1 MVRSGDDLI
10 VELLE
15 LHGVNTVFG
24 LPGEGASK
32 IRDAVEKSDKVQYF
46 SAQSAQAAV
55 LMADG
60 YARATGNVGICHLS
74 GGDAAVSAVPGIASA
89 HADNIPLL
97 LITEQMFVDDLASE
111 IPLDRHRAPFNHV
124 DLQKLFDAV
133 TKWNWRVENR
143 EEIFQT
149 IGQAFE
155 LIESGSPGPVHLE
168 IPSDVLESESTE
180 FLPSRGNVSQG
191 APLAAYFNMLTSH
204 LTTLVAEMMTHAKYP
219 AIVAGGGVVSAG
231 ARVELIQLA
240 EFLNAPVYVTP
251 MSKGIIPL
259 THPLAAGMIGNAVN
273 DATSSVVFQ
282 SNAVMAIGCSLSR
295 RTTKDGQLRLPRDL
309 IQIDIEEKVIGRNY
323 PVRIGMVADAKTAL
337 RQIIGIIE
345 DEELETHN
353 EWKIPTAG
361 SSAFGGLRP
370 NQGTNHEI
378 VEILRSV
385 LDKEAILAV
394 SGVHLIELLL
404 DHFDVSSPR
413 TLLHSCDLGIAG
425 YALPAAIGAKIAH
438 RNRQIVAVTD
448 RDEFSL
454 MASELTTAA
463 QQRINVSVLVIE
475 HQHRS
480 PQPDIIKLAESFGLH
495 GLRVETVTELRPTLV
510 SVLKRPK
517 ITVVDLPLLA

>member
-1 MVRSGDDLI
+1 
-10 VELLE
+10 
-15 LHGVNTVFG
+15 
-24 LPGEGASK
+24 
-32 IRDAVEKSDKVQYF
+32 
-46 SAQSAQAAV
+46 
-55 LMADG
+55 
-60 YARATGNVGICHLS
+60 
-74 GGDAAVSAVPGIASA
+74 
-89 HADNIPLL
+89 
-97 LITEQMFVDDLASE
+97 
-111 IPLDRHRAPFNHV
+111 
-124 DLQKLFDAV
+124 
-133 TKWNWRVENR
+133 
-143 EEIFQT
+143 
-149 IGQAFE
+149 
-155 LIESGSPGPVHLE
+155 
-168 IPSDVLESESTE
+168 
-180 FLPSRGNVSQG
+180 
-191 APLAAYFNMLTSH
+191 
-204 LTTLVAEMMTHAKYP
+204 
-219 AIVAGGGVVSAG
+219 
-231 ARVELIQLA
+231 
-240 EFLNAPVYVTP
+240 
-251 MSKGIIPL
+251 
-259 THPLAAGMIGNAVN
+259 MIGNAVN
-273 DATSSVVFQ
+273 DAASSVVFQ

-345 DEELETHN
+345 DEDLETHN

-413 TLLHSCDLGIAG
+413 TLLYSCDLGVAG

-438 RNRQIVAVTD
+438 RDRQIVAVTD

-454 MASELTTAA
+454 MAFELTTAA
-463 QQRINVSVLVIE
+463 QQRINVPVLVIE

-495 GLRVETVTELRPTLV
+495 GLRVETVTELRPTLE